1 MKLTEKR
8 AKKVLENLIV
18 NHTKFLNEELDNP
31 AEIVGITV
39 RNIELSDIDLSYCD
53 IRNSTFIDC
62 KFTNVTFKGA
72 HLHDNNFTNSVFTSV
87 QMLSIDG
94 INNNFKDCMFYKL
107 LVKSSRLR
115 YSNFTEA
122 KFFKLSNMID
132 VDLSGSTG
140 LVSPIDFMEKNF
152 EKTKEGYI
160 AYKSFNTYYN
170 SPESWNLV
178 PGEVIQETP
187 NCNRFEHCGC
197 GINVAPLSWMITDA
211 ESGDKE
217 VWKVLI
223 KFEWLPGIVVPY
235 IGDGKVRCERVKLI
249 EKVEDFSKYYM
260 N

>member
-18 NHTKFLNEELDNP
+18 NHTKFLNEELDHP
-31 AEIVGITV
+31 AEITGITV
-39 RNIELSDIDLSYCD
+39 RGIELSDVDLSYCD

-72 HLHDNNFTNSVFTSV
+72 HL
-87 QMLSIDG
+87 Q
-94 INNNFKDCMFYKL
+94 NNNFKDCMFYNS

-115 YSNFTEA
+115 YSDFTEA

-152 EKTKEGYI
+152 EKTEEGYI

-170 SPESWNLV
+170 SPKSWNLV

-187 NCNRFEHCGC
+187 NCNRFEQCGC

-235 IGDGKVRCERVKLI
+235 IGDGKVRCEKVKLI
-249 EKVEDFSKYYM
+249 EKIEDFSRYYM